1 MITEKDELDQKV
13 LCVRTYAEEDVNI
26 WTSGKTYNAHQHR
39 SGSWS
44 IETDQG
50 NIGLVP
56 GSYLIDKFDDN
67 FVDVT
72 EKVVLS
78 DVLRY
83 CLEKGLI
90 TAEKT
95 DGVMSLNIETEGF
108 KIAYAFPEEDA
119 ELLPDLLEN
128 KEYAMIS
135 YISKQLI
142 QASSGFFTYEKEE
155 IYKQLMEYCTNVP
168 VLHDFMEQE
177 IEHLK
182 NPPEIEPED
191 PAEENLDI

>member
-1 MITEKDELDQKV
+1 MITEKNELDQKV

-26 WTSGKTYNAHQHR
+26 WTGGRIYNAHQHR

-44 IETDQG
+44 IETDHG

-90 TAEKT
+90 TVGKT
-95 DGVMSLNIETEGF
+95 DGVMSLNIETKGF
-108 KIAYAFPEEDA
+108 KIAFAFSDEDA

-135 YISKQLI
+135 YMSKQLI
-142 QASSGFFTYEKEE
+142 QTIGGFFTYEKEE
-155 IYKQLMEYCTNVP
+155 IYKQLMEYCEDIP

-191 PAEENLDI
+191 SAEENLDI